1 MSKQGINK
9 EIDQLLT
16 VIDVKEDTNLTELAN
31 IIRKNPIIINETYN
45 VIENLLNNDIT
56 FKLRYYTSQQLYTK
70 TIVLEVVT
78 DDKTTREIIHREYNS
93 NKNQLTR
100 GLTLLG
106 HLVETDTYND
116 INTIPI
122 TKQAIIKRSVC

>member
-1 MSKQGINK
+1 MQSNRLNK

-16 VIDVKEDTNLTELAN
+16 LIDIKEDTNKTELAS
-31 IIRKNPIIINETYN
+31 IIRKNPIIITETYN

-116 INTIPI
+116 INKIPV